1 MLFDEN
7 VDEAL
12 ALSLITPLV
21 LCLAWY
27 SIFIISLKMIQL
39 AILERFHIVL
49 VNHVLHVLEITQTK
63 LLVLDYL

>member
-1 MLFDEN
+1 
-7 VDEAL
+7 
-12 ALSLITPLV
+12 
-21 LCLAWY
+21 
-27 SIFIISLKMIQL
+27 MIQL